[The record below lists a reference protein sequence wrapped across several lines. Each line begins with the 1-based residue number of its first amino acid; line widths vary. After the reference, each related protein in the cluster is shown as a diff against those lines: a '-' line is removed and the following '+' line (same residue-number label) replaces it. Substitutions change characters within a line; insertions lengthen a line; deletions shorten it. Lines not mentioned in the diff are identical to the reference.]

1 MVDDS
6 QVDDTELTRFWRTVT
21 VWTGH
26 LLVPV
31 RIAEHVRERRNP

>member
-6 QVDDTELTRFWRTVT
+6 QVDDAELTRFSPAVT

-26 LLVPV
+26 PLVTV